1 LNLLTM
7 ANLVQKRDRMRR
19 IFRGHEA
26 YGEGTAAEQANR
38 YRLEVMYPDVVIEA
52 RKNSA
57 TVERRQ
63 VDLLVSLSGFS
74 PETTLL
80 AFELVEPRRLLVISS
95 ENTRPKVNIIHDK
108 LRDRLAFADFQHVYV
123 DPVDPVD
130 IYDIV
135 KRAVFGRRP
144 DEAPI
149 AAIIDITGGKKVMS
163 AGAALAASQL
173 DLPMCYIDS
182 EFDPEMRQSVP
193 GTERLC
199 ILPNPTTLFGDKDLD
214 AAREM
219 FRSGLFS
226 GASVR
231 FRELSMSMSE
241 PARAR
246 FLGDLSA
253 FYQAWCDL
261 DTASLPEC
269 AEHLHSRLTDP
280 RSGLRPETAQRLG
293 AQLDFVATLVARDR
307 CALLLNFFLLGE
319 HYQQSLRY
327 DFAALLYYRTIEESL
342 SERLRRGYRGFDLEH
357 PDYTLLNPDLE
368 KLTARYQTATDKL
381 FGGERRAALPWQV
394 ALIDAL
400 VLLHIL
406 DDDLLPLAKIN
417 GLPGI
422 GHVRGL
428 VRGRNRSILAHGDES
443 VTVDQCQTL
452 RARALLNLR
461 AFWQLHHGD
470 EDVDERIGTLRFV
483 DEA

>member
-1 LNLLTM
+1 M
-7 ANLVQKRDRMRR
+7 NLVAMASLKQKRDRMRR
-19 IFRGHEA
+19 IFRGLEP

-38 YRLEVMYPDVVIEA
+38 YRLEVMYPDVVVET

-57 TVERRQ
+57 GVERPP

-80 AFELVEPRRLLVISS
+80 AYELIQPRRLLVISS
-95 ENTRPKVNIIHDK
+95 ENTRPKVNLIYEK
-108 LRDRLAFADFQHVYV
+108 LRDRLEFADFQHLYV

-135 KRAVFGRRP
+135 KKAVFSRRP
-144 DEAPI
+144 EEAPV

-182 EFDPEMRQSVP
+182 EFDPEMRQSLP

-199 ILPNPTTLFGDKDLD
+199 ILPNPTTLFGDKDMD

-219 FRSGLFS
+219 FRSGVFS
-226 GASVR
+226 GAQAR
-231 FRELSMSMSE
+231 FGELSLSMSE

-253 FYQAWCDL
+253 LYQAWCDL
-261 DTASLPEC
+261 DATSLPNWVEQV
-269 AEHLHSRLTDP
+269 RRRVVDP

-293 AQLDFVATLVARDR
+293 EQLDFVECLVARDR
-307 CALLLNFFLLGE
+307 SALLLNFFLLGE
-319 HYQQSLRY
+319 HYQRFNRY

-342 SERLRRGYRGFDLEH
+342 SERLRRAYGGFDLEH
-357 PDYTLLNPDLE
+357 PDYALLFPDIE
-368 KLTARYQTATDKL
+368 DLTVRYQGACNKL
-381 FGGERRAALPWQV
+381 FGGDRRTALPWQV
-394 ALIDAL
+394 ALLDAL
-400 VLLHIL
+400 VLLHIVN
-406 DDDLLPLAKIN
+406 DELLRLAKVN
-417 GLPGI
+417 GLGGI
-422 GHVRGL
+422 GHIRGL
-428 VRGRNRSILAHGDES
+428 VKGRNRSVLAHGDES
-443 VTVDQCQTL
+443 VTVDQCRSL
-452 RARALLNLR
+452 RTRALLNLR
-461 AFWQLHHGD
+461 AFWQLHHTG
-470 EDVDERIGTLRFV
+470 EDVEERIETLRFV